1 MLQYM
6 QVQIFINDDKND
18 ILDMKNKNKSK
29 LAIAGTIIT
38 LGSGLVSCGGDANK
52 VVQDINPST
61 PLENADSTPSVDT
74 TKASVVVV
82 EEMLDSLPPEPEP
95 KVEPKNKKNKKKKS
109 QQELRPKPHPVMYG
123 PPRPKDP
130 KNPEPKPWDE
140 EFFGRKYPR

>member
-95 KVEPKNKKNKKKKS
+95 KVEPKNKTTSSDVWSSATKRSKKS
-109 QQELRPKPHPVMYG
+109 RTKTM
-123 PPRPKDP
+123 
-130 KNPEPKPWDE
+130 
-140 EFFGRKYPR
+140 GRRIFWKKISTVILN